1 MSDARVS
8 KTIVTI
14 LSKKISSDYS
24 KIKYISKTNMKISF
38 VFLQFAEMDR
48 LPINMHHFQEAFK
61 TGSPV
66 HQKFYSTGN

>member
-1 MSDARVS
+1 MSDARLS

-24 KIKYISKTNMKISF
+24 KIKYISKTNLKISF

-48 LPINMHHFQEAFK
+48 LPINVHHF
-61 TGSPV
+61 
-66 HQKFYSTGN
+66 